1 MVEAP
6 QVNTL
11 GKFGCL
17 CATSWNDEMKKWSEQ
32 HRQRSRRQARKIKQH
47 GFSRVLLLVFFF
59 ISCDVIIS
67 SEHPQLLPAAPH
79 TASQEQKL
87 RSEKS
92 SESTEDFLG
101 VPTSRELWKGAI
113 PEHFLSGLLSFNLDI
128 DGAINICRS
137 TELASEVVKKP
148 SVPFSNGEKVDKW
161 DTLCWFLMSN

>member
-1 MVEAP
+1 M
-6 QVNTL
+6 
-11 GKFGCL
+11 
-17 CATSWNDEMKKWSEQ
+17 
-32 HRQRSRRQARKIKQH
+32 
-47 GFSRVLLLVFFF
+47 FFF
-59 ISCDVIIS
+59 ISCDVIS
-67 SEHPQLLPAAPH
+67 RYLSEHPQLLPAAPH

-87 RSEKS
+87 QSEKS

-113 PEHFLSGLLSFNLDI
+113 PEHLSFNLDI

-148 SVPFSNGEKVDKW
+148 SVPFSNGEKVDKS